1 MGGQHRIYSMPTL
14 DKEGRLCHPVWDSE
28 PFHHNAQNCTEW
40 EMGELFISEDFP
52 LRFFFDRG

>member
-52 LRFFFDRG
+52 L